1 MGLKYRFL
9 RCWVELIKDFDC
21 VINYHPE
28 KANVVTYALT
38 RKNKVVAVNPD
49 ECDSR
54 ELIELGKINAKIEV
68 GPGDSL
74 LAQLKIKSIFQ
85 DRVLDAQMK
94 DAEVKKVRDKVESG
108 VKTPFQILNDG
119 MVVIER

>member
-38 RKNKVVAVNPD
+38 CKNKVVAVNPD

-94 DAEVKKVRDKVESG
+94 DVEVKKVRDKVESG
-108 VKTPFQILNDG
+108 VKI
-119 MVVIER
+119 RS